1 MLNRQ
6 ERNILAV
13 TSLGHFL
20 SHFNMLV
27 FPAIVLP
34 LSAKLHLDLAAV
46 LSLSFWHYLL
56 FGITALPWGVA
67 ADRWGAKQLMLLFFL
82 GAGLCGVA
90 AAFSVESPLALTMAL
105 AGIGLFS
112 GIYHPAGLGLISKG
126 ISRLSM
132 AMGYNGIFGNL
143 GLASAPLVTGL
154 FNWLWGPKGAFLALA
169 GFNLAGFSLMLF
181 MKINEPE
188 DVHESQATE
197 NGGRVSPFV
206 ILLVAMMLGG
216 VAYTGATVI
225 LPTYFELRGA
235 GLYQSLGAWLTDK
248 FSANL
253 VATTLTSIIYLVGTV
268 GQFVGGRVGERF
280 EARKAYLVFHLLT
293 LPPVFLLA
301 LATDVSMVV
310 LAIIY
315 FFFLLGMQPVENTLV
330 ARLTPPRFHHSAYG
344 AKFILTFGV
353 GSLAVKMVGGLEHAY
368 GITAVFPALGLVSVA
383 LVLTIL
389 VLISRTG
396 PVGGKSNP

>member
-1 MLNRQ
+1 MTPQ

-27 FPAIVLP
+27 FPAVVLP
-34 LSAKLHLDLAAV
+34 LAARLHLDLAAV
-46 LSLSFWHYLL
+46 LGLSFWHYLL
-56 FGITALPWGVA
+56 FGITALPWGLA
-67 ADRWGAKQLMLLFFL
+67 ADRWGAKQLMLFFFL
-82 GAGLCGVA
+82 GAGLCGLA
-90 AAFSVESPLALTMAL
+90 AAFFIDSPLGLSLAL
-105 AGIGLFS
+105 AGVGLFS

-126 ISRLSM
+126 ITRLSM

-154 FNWLWGPKGAFLALA
+154 FNWLWGPQGAFLALA
-169 GFNLAGFSLMLF
+169 GFNLAGFGLMLF
-181 MKINEPE
+181 MTIDEPE
-188 DVHESQATE
+188 DVHHAQVAE
-197 NGGRVSPFV
+197 NGGGISPFL

-235 GLYQSLGAWLTDK
+235 GLYQGLGSWLTDK

-253 VATTLTSIIYLVGTV
+253 VATTLTSIIYLIGTL

-301 LATDVSMVV
+301 LAADLSMVA
-310 LAIIY
+310 LAIVY

-330 ARLTPPRFHHSAYG
+330 ARLTPARFHHSAYG
-344 AKFILTFGV
+344 AKFVLTFGV
-353 GSLAVKMVGGLEHAY
+353 GSLAVKMVGGIEHAW
-368 GITAVFPALGLVSVA
+368 GLTAVFPALGLVSVA
-383 LVLTIL
+383 LVLTVLI
-389 VLISRTG
+389 LISRTS
-396 PVGGKSNP
+396 PVGARAGQ

>member
-1 MLNRQ
+1 MNQQ

-27 FPAIVLP
+27 FPAVVLP
-34 LSAKLHLDLAAV
+34 LAAALHLDLAAV
-46 LSLSFWHYLL
+46 LDLAFWHYLL
-56 FGITALPWGVA
+56 FGITALPWGLV
-67 ADRWGAKQLMLLFFL
+67 ADRWGAKQLMLVFFL
-82 GAGLCGVA
+82 GAGICGLA
-90 AAFSVESPLALTMAL
+90 AAYFIESPTALTLAL
-105 AGIGLFS
+105 AGIGFFT

-126 ISRLSM
+126 ITRLSM

-154 FNWLWGPKGAFLALA
+154 FNWLWGPRGAFLALA
-169 GFNLAGFSLMLF
+169 GFNLAGFGLMLF
-181 MKINEPE
+181 MKITEPE
-188 DVHESQATE
+188 DVHHAQAAE
-197 NGGRVSPFV
+197 DGGKISPFL

-216 VAYTGATVI
+216 VAYTGSTVI
-225 LPTYFELRGA
+225 LPTYFQLRGA
-235 GLYQSLGAWLTDK
+235 GLYQGLGSWLTDK

-253 VATTLTSIIYLVGTV
+253 VAATLTSFIFLVGTF

-280 EARKAYLVFHLLT
+280 EARKSYLFFHLLT

-301 LATDVSMVV
+301 LTGDVTMVV
-310 LAIIY
+310 LAVIY
-315 FFFLLGMQPVENTLV
+315 FFFLLGMQPIENTLV

-344 AKFILTFGV
+344 AKFVLTFGV
-353 GSLAVKMVGGLEHAY
+353 GSLAVKMVGGIERAW

-383 LVLTIL
+383 LVLTVL
-389 VLISRTG
+389 VLISRTS
-396 PVGGKSNP
+396 PVGGRSQ